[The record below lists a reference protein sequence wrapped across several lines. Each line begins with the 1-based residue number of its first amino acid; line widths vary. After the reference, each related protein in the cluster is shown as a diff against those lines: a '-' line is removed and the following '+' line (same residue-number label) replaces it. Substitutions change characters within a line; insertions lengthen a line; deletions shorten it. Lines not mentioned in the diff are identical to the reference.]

1 MSSVG
6 SWERLSAVVGKTG
19 LDEAPAPPELLV
31 HFMNRT
37 SFGIRES
44 ELSSARGLGYARWV
58 DLQIDPEPLDV
69 APLENT
75 LSGVFPTLAMSNGQ
89 LMRDYAPGSAND
101 FVPLGE
107 LRAAT
112 MARQLYS
119 PRQLYEVM
127 VEFWSNHFS
136 VEHTDGPVRQFKTT
150 DDRTIREHA
159 LGKFGELLNANARS
173 PAMLYYLDNFANVRT
188 GPNENYGRELLE
200 LHTLGV
206 NGGYTEADV
215 RDVARA
221 FTGWTY
227 TRNSNFDFAFV
238 LVNHD
243 TAPKR
248 VLGMDLPG
256 GRGIEDGQDV
266 LNLLANH
273 PSTMRNVS
281 TKLAQRFVSDQPP
294 ASLVDKLVETWRV
307 TGGEIRALLRTIFF
321 SKEFL
326 NSQDQK
332 VKRPAEFVISAFR
345 ATDATVEGQTWPRTV
360 GNTLDT
366 LGQLPFMW
374 PAPNGYPDVAAYWVN
389 TNGLLNRWNTITSLL
404 DGRLDRGIRVNVP
417 ALIGSARTPEQL
429 VQRLSERVLRRPL
442 TAGDKAVAEQ
452 LAAAGGDVRSPLPA
466 SDLNTRA
473 LETLALLLCS
483 PYFQYR

>member
-1 MSSVG
+1 VDSVTFR
-6 SWERLSAVVGKTG
+6 ERPAAAFSKLG
-19 LDEAPAPPELLV
+19 LDEAPPPSEALV
-31 HFMNRT
+31 HLMNRT
-37 SFGIRES
+37 SFGIREA
-44 ELSSARGLGYARWV
+44 ELTSARSMGYARWV
-58 DLQIDPEPLDV
+58 ELQLNPEPLDV

-75 LSGVFPTLAMSNGQ
+75 LAGVFPTLALSNGQ
-89 LMRDYAPGSAND
+89 LLRDYAPGSMTD

-112 MARQLYS
+112 MARQIYS
-119 PRQLYEVM
+119 PRQLFEVM
-127 VEFWSNHFS
+127 VEFWNNHFS

-150 DDRTIREHA
+150 DDRAMRQHA
-159 LGKFGELLNANARS
+159 LGKFSELLNANARS

-188 GPNENYGRELLE
+188 GPNENYARELME

-227 TRNSNFDFAFV
+227 TRASNFDFAFV
-238 LVNHD
+238 LTNHD
-243 TAPKR
+243 SGPKQ
-248 VLGMDLPG
+248 VLGTTLPA

-273 PSTMRNVS
+273 PSTMRHVS
-281 TKLAQRFVSDQPP
+281 TKLVQRFVSDQPP
-294 ASLVDKLVETWRV
+294 ASLVDKVAETWRIS
-307 TGGEIRALLRTIFF
+307 GGDIRALLRTIFF

-326 NSQDQK
+326 MAQDQK
-332 VKRPAEFVISAFR
+332 VKRPAEFLISALR
-345 ATDATVEGQTWPRTV
+345 ATDATVEGQTWPRSF
-360 GNTLDT
+360 GNVLDT

-389 TNGLLNRWNTITSLL
+389 TNGLLNRWNYITAMLE
-404 DGRLDRGIRVNVP
+404 GRLDRGIRVNL
-417 ALIGSARTPEQL
+417 ASLIGNARSPEQL
-429 VQRLSERVLRRPL
+429 VQQLAQRVLRRAL
-442 TAGDKAVAEQ
+442 TGADQAVAEQ
-452 LAAAGGDVRSPLPA
+452 LAAAGGDVRSPLA
-466 SDLNTRA
+466 ATDLNARA
-473 LETLALLLCS
+473 LEALALLLCS